1 MQWPLKDHALC
12 HWQFII
18 SPSSAAVIRTRWS
31 EFPQQS
37 QQQISGK
44 VHASVSIHTCCSLRV
59 MLKINWEM
67 ICKVPS
73 VVSSMLVLII
83 SSFQSGH
90 NCLLLLLIPAHS
102 TPFSPCQVTQL
113 VLGGIRFYNHNMTIF
128 CAAWLQMLTLLF
140 ILNSIY
146 QYMSFKNWMTR
157 TTELLLLCVLLKKMN
172 LSSASIPN
180 LEITTWRWN

>member
-1 MQWPLKDHALC
+1 MRVREVEQFEQWC
-12 HWQFII
+12 RRN
-18 SPSSAAVIRTRWS
+18 SPGLGVSP
-31 EFPQQS
+31 F
-37 QQQISGK
+37 QISL
-44 VHASVSIHTCCSLRV
+44 SLSLTHLWNGNINAALPRV

-90 NCLLLLLIPAHS
+90 NCLLLLLIPTHS

>member
-1 MQWPLKDHALC
+1 
-12 HWQFII
+12 
-18 SPSSAAVIRTRWS
+18 
-31 EFPQQS
+31 
-37 QQQISGK
+37 
-44 VHASVSIHTCCSLRV
+44 

-128 CAAWLQMLTLLF
+128 CAAWLQMLTLLS

-146 QYMSFKNWMTR
+146 QYMSFKN
-157 TTELLLLCVLLKKMN
+157 
-172 LSSASIPN
+172 
-180 LEITTWRWN
+180 